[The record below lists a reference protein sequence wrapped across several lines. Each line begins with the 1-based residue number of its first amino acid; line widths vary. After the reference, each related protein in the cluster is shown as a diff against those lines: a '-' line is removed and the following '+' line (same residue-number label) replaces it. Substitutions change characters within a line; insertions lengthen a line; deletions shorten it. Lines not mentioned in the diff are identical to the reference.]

1 VWLGFILGIVY
12 FHAQNC
18 RRRVLLP
25 VILPFTLLLAMS
37 PATACIV
44 DPDSPAAAFTCGQA
58 GLSSAAPI
66 VEPSSLELPS
76 ASPVVARLHAA
87 RPDKGR
93 NPLTLPPSMRGNADV
108 TGSIKETSKA
118 EQPEQISKIIR
129 SRGQM
134 TLHEAVASALLT
146 HPEIRAAEA
155 RIREAKSGVDIASSG
170 LYPQGETRL
179 ALGGSLGGNSTGRSI
194 YERANP
200 DGHARVDGSVSLRQL
215 LFDFG
220 ATRADIER
228 NSYVKDAEKLRLFDK
243 IDEIALKTAQAYLR
257 IMESRALVV
266 LVDETIAAHRKLAS
280 IVQANQR
287 EGNGT
292 AADVNRVMSRLTD
305 ISAIRSDLSLQLQG
319 AEEQFHRLTKLMPG
333 QLTQAPSLAGRLPR
347 QMDEAVGVM
356 KRNNPR
362 LGAMTATAR
371 SIEREMD
378 FQRLSQ
384 LPKFQ
389 LEADG
394 DTKNYAALNRNRN
407 EGEAK
412 AMLTMRYKFMDGGL
426 GRSTIEQL
434 HQRREASLYMMQ
446 NEDEQTSA
454 DIRQAYRAIDSSRRK
469 GRLVAEGVATSRKV
483 QELYLEQF
491 KAGRRT
497 VFELLDSQMS
507 SFTSRRS
514 YIESRFEGERAT
526 FEVLRNIGQLAEALI
541 GTAGGPPPKAGATR
555 LVQNDENATGS
566 LPKKDKPQQITGAK
580 LAKQDEKKVVVL
592 PAKAAPPVMATAPAA
607 PQPMAMAAV
616 PAQQRIYQ
624 APNRPGFL
632 AVLGLDRR

>member
-1 VWLGFILGIVY
+1 MS
-12 FHAQNC
+12 N
-18 RRRVLLP
+18 RV
-25 VILPFTLLLAMS
+25 
-37 PATACIV
+37 
-44 DPDSPAAAFTCGQA
+44 
-58 GLSSAAPI
+58 
-66 VEPSSLELPS
+66 
-76 ASPVVARLHAA
+76 
-87 RPDKGR
+87 
-93 NPLTLPPSMRGNADV
+93 
-108 TGSIKETSKA
+108 
-118 EQPEQISKIIR
+118 
-129 SRGQM
+129 
-134 TLHEAVASALLT
+134 TLHEAVAAALLS

-155 RIREAKSGVDIASSG
+155 RIREARSGVDIAMAG

-179 ALGGSLGGNSTGRSI
+179 ALGGSLGGNSSGRSL

-257 IMESRALVV
+257 IVESRALVV
-266 LVDETIAAHRKLAS
+266 LVDETIAAHRKLAG

-319 AEEQFHRLTKLMPG
+319 AEEQFHRLTKLTAG
-333 QLTQAPSLAGRLPR
+333 QLTQAPLLNARLPR
-347 QMDEAVGVM
+347 QMDEAVSIM

-434 HQRREASLYMMQ
+434 HHRREASLYTLQ

-454 DIRQAYRAIDSSRRK
+454 DIRQAYRAIDSARRK

-497 VFELLDSQMS
+497 VFELLDAQMS

-514 YIESRFEGERAT
+514 FIESRFEGERAT
-526 FEVLRNIGQLAEALI
+526 FEVLRNIGQLAEALT
-541 GTAGGPPPKAGATR
+541 GTAGGPPPKAAPKLPAAEDPIATS
-555 LVQNDENATGS
+555 S
-566 LPKKDKPQQITGAK
+566 LARKAS
-580 LAKQDEKKVVVL
+580 LAKKAPLASKAQL
-592 PAKAAPPVMATAPAA
+592 PTAAAPRPQASFAP
-607 PQPMAMAAV
+607 V
-616 PAQQRIYQ
+616 PAQATLES
-624 APNRPGFL
+624 APSPQTLASVTAKPSVATALNRPGFL

>member
-1 VWLGFILGIVY
+1 MFWRSL
-12 FHAQNC
+12 A
-18 RRRVLLP
+18 LP
-25 VILPFTLLLAMS
+25 VTLPVLALLSVSTA
-37 PATACIV
+37 AACIV
-44 DPDSPAAAFTCGQA
+44 DPSSPSAAFTCGQA
-58 GLSSAAPI
+58 GRASVVKASEQSQVPLVSP
-66 VEPSSLELPS
+66 
-76 ASPVVARLHAA
+76 SPVVARLHAA
-87 RPDKGR
+87 RPDHSR
-93 NPLTLPPSMRGNADV
+93 NPLTLPPSMRGNAEI
-108 TGSIKETSKA
+108 TGSITPEPAPQASKRTA
-118 EQPEQISKIIR
+118 V
-129 SRGQM
+129 RGQL
-134 TLHEAVASALLT
+134 TLHDAVASALLT

-155 RIREAKSGVDIASSG
+155 RIREAKSSVDIASAG

-179 ALGGSLGGNSTGRSI
+179 ALGASLGGNSTGRGI

-200 DGHARVDGSVSLRQL
+200 DGNARADGTVSLRQL

-228 NSYVKDAEKLRLFDK
+228 NSYMKDAEKLRLFDK
-243 IDEIALKTAQAYLR
+243 IDEVALKTAQAYLR

-266 LVDETIAAHRKLAS
+266 LVDETIAAHRRLAG

-292 AADVNRVMSRLTD
+292 AADVNRVNSRLTD

-333 QLTQAPSLAGRLPR
+333 QLAQAPSLASRLPR
-347 QMDEAVGVM
+347 QMDEAVSVM

-362 LGAMTATAR
+362 IGAMTATAR

-394 DTKNYAALNRNRN
+394 ESKNFAALNRNRN

-434 HQRREASLYMMQ
+434 HHRREASLYMMQ

-483 QELYLEQF
+483 QDLYLEQF

-497 VFELLDSQMS
+497 VFELLDAQMS

-514 YIESRFEGERAT
+514 FVESRYEGERAT
-526 FEVLRNIGQLAEALI
+526 FEVLRNIGQLAESLT
-541 GTAGGPPPKAGATR
+541 GTAGGPPPKAGMSR
-555 LVQNDENATGS
+555 PMQREEQTGS
-566 LPKKDKPQQITGAK
+566 LQKKDKLQPVA
-580 LAKQDEKKVVVL
+580 D
-592 PAKAAPPVMATAPAA
+592 AKAAKMSEPKVVALPEKAPQLAQAPATSAAPQSVAQAPAA
-607 PQPMAMAAV
+607 AQLLHRQPA
-616 PAQQRIYQ
+616 
-624 APNRPGFL
+624 NRPGFL